1 MLEAASENLKISDN
15 KNGRMGKTLHHK
27 SMGSNGAMED
37 LSRRVHHIIINK
49 GTEYNLLCD
58 VLCSKAWT
66 EVTIGDISKTVRTA
80 AKTLKLQE
88 KEIDPGMIGAH
99 SLKSGGSMA
108 IKIMGYKDSTIRK
121 CGRWTSDTRKKIIH
135 SQISKL

>member
-1 MLEAASENLKISDN
+1 
-15 KNGRMGKTLHHK
+15 MGKTLNHSSTRSK
-27 SMGSNGAMED
+27 RDMGYLA
-37 LSRRVHHIIINK
+37 RRVYHILINK

-88 KEIDPGMIGAH
+88 KEIDPGMIRAH